1 MATSPQERYG
11 TNPAQAWMLQT
22 ENTLL
27 PRYIHV
33 GLRRRQTKRVAM
45 VGRLDFVNCGL
56 SAKRVFAVSEY
67 LNDFFAADFISFE
80 GNDSFPLS
88 ALKIESNLTVMK

>member
-22 ENTLL
+22 ENILL
-27 PRYIHV
+27 PGHIHV
-33 GLRRRQTKRVAM
+33 GLRFRNTKRVAM
-45 VGRLDFVNCGL
+45 VGRLDFVNYGL
-56 SAKRVFAVSEY
+56 SAKWVLAVSEY

-80 GNDSFPLS
+80 GNYSFPLS
-88 ALKIESNLTVMK
+88 ALKIEPYLTVME